1 MESTKNLLQLL
12 VLRLSYYKKLAEIT
26 MIQNLHAI
34 QKKIDDIGLGLL
46 RSRENKLPVSIQI
59 RVRCDKDNL
68 IHCYASETTDLLQLK
83 NKTVSLLQKSD
94 DDYLYVTGRAQTP
107 AKNDSVLPI
116 RIFKACWL
124 VRKRKGSVTWF
135 QEKHTYDILPQ

>member
-1 MESTKNLLQLL
+1 
-12 VLRLSYYKKLAEIT
+12 

-59 RVRCDKDNL
+59 RVKCDMDNI
-68 IHCYASETTDLLQLK
+68 IHCYASETTDWLQLK
-83 NKTVSLLQKSD
+83 NKTVSLLQKSN
-94 DDYLYVTGRAQTP
+94 DDYLYVTGRAQAP
-107 AKNDSVLPI
+107 VKNDSALPI
-116 RIFKACWL
+116 RIFKASWF

-135 QEKHTYDILPQ
+135 QKKHTYDLLPQ